1 MSAPPTSSF
10 SVKLLSQVIDLKY
23 YFYNSCQ
30 KVSLIASCNL
40 ETEKYEGVIFKVN
53 CVTSM
58 GKWFTTEL
66 INSVHFQSFYGQ
78 GKWTLSS
85 QFNDKLLFAGK
96 KWTRSG
102 AHIDEKKNSKIIF
115 HCVGFP
121 LCMEWIYLDI
131 SKPLSLFYD
140 KPL

>member
-1 MSAPPTSSF
+1 MSAPSTSSL

-58 GKWFTTEL
+58 GK
-66 INSVHFQSFYGQ
+66 
-78 GKWTLSS
+78 
-85 QFNDKLLFAGK
+85 
-96 KWTRSG
+96 
-102 AHIDEKKNSKIIF
+102 
-115 HCVGFP
+115 
-121 LCMEWIYLDI
+121 
-131 SKPLSLFYD
+131 
-140 KPL
+140 